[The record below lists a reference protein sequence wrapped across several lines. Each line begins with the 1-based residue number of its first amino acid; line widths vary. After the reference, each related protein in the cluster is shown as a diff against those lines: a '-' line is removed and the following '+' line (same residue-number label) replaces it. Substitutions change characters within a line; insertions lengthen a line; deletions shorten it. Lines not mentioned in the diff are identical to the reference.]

1 MHECV
6 NIITKPAVGAKLQF
20 FFFEFLDFFCQKL
33 LMGWFLYTSDT
44 FCSSYEW
51 QELVDTHEAGMMLQ
65 RAGWCKLQMLDMTQA
80 QTVGAN
86 EGLSLMR
93 IEAFPQLNPRS
104 CFPAVEDIKKSGRD
118 PRTRARERELGE
130 FV

>member
-1 MHECV
+1 
-6 NIITKPAVGAKLQF
+6 
-20 FFFEFLDFFCQKL
+20 
-33 LMGWFLYTSDT
+33 
-44 FCSSYEW
+44 
-51 QELVDTHEAGMMLQ
+51 MMLQ